1 MICLTAMFSSD
12 SEEPPETL
20 FDNEVNISIPVKY
33 EVGLQ
38 FSR

>member
-1 MICLTAMFSSD
+1 MFSSD
-12 SEEPPETL
+12 SEEPPEAL

-38 FSR
+38 FYR

>member
-1 MICLTAMFSSD
+1 MICLTAVFSSD

-38 FSR
+38 FFR